1 MSEQGSTFE
10 AFERALAARPQEVYR
25 LHLYV
30 TGASRLS
37 RQAIA
42 NLKQLCDHY
51 LRDRYELEVIDLYQQ
66 PDIAA
71 RDQVLV
77 APTLIKS
84 FPLPVRRL
92 IGTLSDPSDVLRLL
106 DMHHL

>member
-10 AFERALAARPQEVYR
+10 SFEQALAARPYEVYR

-30 TGASRLS
+30 TGASRMS

-42 NLKQLCDHY
+42 NLKQFCDQY

-66 PDIAA
+66 PELAH
-71 RDQVLV
+71 QEQLMV
-77 APTLIKS
+77 APTLVKTS
-84 FPLPVRRL
+84 PLPVRRL
-92 IGTLSDPSDVLRLL
+92 IGTLSNQQEVMRLL
-106 DMHHL
+106 DVVAS